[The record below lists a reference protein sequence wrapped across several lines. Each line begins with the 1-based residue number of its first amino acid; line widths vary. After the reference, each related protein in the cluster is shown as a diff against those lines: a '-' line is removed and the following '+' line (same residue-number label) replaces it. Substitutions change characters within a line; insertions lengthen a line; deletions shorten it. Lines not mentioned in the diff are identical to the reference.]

1 MKKILL
7 ITIAIAQ
14 FMTCLSQDISGKWS
28 GAIKGQ
34 KEQTVFIFQIEKH
47 GQGYTTVIDIPT
59 NRLVGLK
66 PKETTFANGEL
77 LVDASNL
84 GFKYQGK
91 FIQNSL
97 QIDGFFEEG
106 VNKLPLNLSKEAVMP
121 EKTYNRPQEPIRPF
135 PYKEEEVMFENKGA
149 GVTLAGTLTL
159 PLGNGPFSVAILIS
173 GSGPQD
179 RDETFST
186 HKTFLVLS
194 DYLTRQGLAV
204 LRYDDRGVGKSTG
217 DHSQATT
224 KDFASDVVSA
234 VEYLKSRTDINRNK
248 IGLIGHSEGGIIAPM
263 VANQSKNVSFI
274 VLLAGTGIPGSE
286 ISLIQAKAMRGFPVP
301 DEAAYEQAIR
311 KAITIASAD
320 KEVAEIKKELS
331 IHYKNTIVPII
342 KPLLGSDEK
351 VNEAINRLVEARTT
365 TWVRYF
371 YTYNPANELE
381 RVTCPVLSL
390 NGSRD
395 TQVSAKINQD
405 GIRNALIKGGNKDYL
420 IKELPDLNH
429 LFQECKTGSMREY
442 SEIEQ
447 TFAPSA
453 LQTLSDWILKHMK

>member
-1 MKKILL
+1 MKNILL
-7 ITIAIAQ
+7 ITISISQ
-14 FMTCLSQDISGKWS
+14 FMTCLSQDISGEWS
-28 GAIKGQ
+28 GAVKGQ
-34 KEQTVFIFQIEKH
+34 KQQTVFVFQIEKH
-47 GQGYTTVIDIPT
+47 GKDYTTVIDIPT

-66 PKETTFANGEL
+66 PKETSLTNGEL

-97 QIDGFFEEG
+97 QIEGFFEEG
-106 VNKLPLNLSKEAVMP
+106 ANKLPLNLSKEIVMP
-121 EKTYNRPQEPIRPF
+121 EKTYNRLQEPVRPF
-135 PYKEEEVMFENKGA
+135 PYAEEEVTFENRAA
-149 GVTLAGTLTL
+149 GVMLAGTLTL
-159 PLGNGPFSVAILIS
+159 PHGNGPFSVAVLIS

-179 RDETFST
+179 RDETFAT

-204 LRYDDRGVGKSTG
+204 LRYDDRGAGKSTG

-234 VEYLKSRTDINRNK
+234 VEYLKSRKDIKKHK

-263 VANQSKNVSFI
+263 VANQSKDVSFI

-286 ISLIQAKAMRGFPVP
+286 ISFIQSKAMRGFPVP

-311 KAITIASAD
+311 KAIAIASAD
-320 KEVAEIKKELS
+320 KEVTEIKKELA
-331 IHYKNTIVPII
+331 IHYKNTIAPII
-342 KPLLGSDEK
+342 RPLLGSDEK
-351 VNEAINRLVEARTT
+351 VDEAISRLIEARTT
-365 TWVRYF
+365 TWVCYF
-371 YTYNPANELE
+371 YTYNPANEIE
-381 RVTCPVLSL
+381 KITCPVLSL
-390 NGSRD
+390 NGSKD

-429 LFQECKTGSMREY
+429 LFQECKTGSMEEY

-453 LQTLSDWILKHMK
+453 LQTLSDWILERAK